1 MKNFFNDRKNPS
13 TQYIISILPHPTYII
28 YIYLCTTSIQLLMR
42 NDLNKANS
50 NAKAWLTKFSQHQ
63 TGSDFQR
70 LRVVMGT
77 QIRKHGE
84 KPDLFA
90 MQTWP
95 DHKKWYPNPNS
106 TWIFVTNPQKPRGN
120 LTFFIHKP
128 NTNPNPLLV
137 ASK

>member
-1 MKNFFNDRKNPS
+1 
-13 TQYIISILPHPTYII
+13 
-28 YIYLCTTSIQLLMR
+28 MR

-84 KPDLFA
+84 KTPTFLLSEPVPTTKNGTQTPTRHEFLLQIPENPGGKPDFFHTQPKPDPTFA
-90 MQTWP
+90 T
-95 DHKKWYPNPNS
+95 
-106 TWIFVTNPQKPRGN
+106 R
-120 LTFFIHKP
+120 IHR
-128 NTNPNPLLV
+128 
-137 ASK
+137 

>member
-1 MKNFFNDRKNPS
+1 
-13 TQYIISILPHPTYII
+13 
-28 YIYLCTTSIQLLMR
+28 MR

-84 KPDLFA
+84 KTRPFYYANL
-90 MQTWP
+90 TR
-95 DHKKWYPNPNS
+95 
-106 TWIFVTNPQKPRGN
+106 PQKMVPKPQLDMNFCYKSMKTQERPD
-120 LTFFIHKP
+120 FFFTQTQHKP
-128 NTNPNPLLV
+128 EPI
-137 ASK
+137 ASGK